1 MLFRS
6 ASNGIVVTAQTDE
19 ATRRF
24 SGKTLKELQDE
35 AYNAQQALFNL
46 RTENDAQKASLDGAA
61 DIPATIW
68 AAFNEAAT
76 AYARIGGLNVSLRE
90 SINNNLYGA
99 IEQAHGAFTTFWDDM
114 LRRPQDVLNNL
125 KNFAL
130 SVVRTLQ
137 EMASK
142 VLANQIFNSLLSI
155 GASLIGGAQPG
166 HAGGKIGRAHV

>member
-1 MLFRS
+1 MI
-6 ASNGIVVTAQTDE
+6 G
-19 ATRRF
+19 
-24 SGKTLKELQDE
+24 
-35 AYNAQQALFNL
+35 
-46 RTENDAQKASLDGAA
+46 
-61 DIPATIW
+61 

-76 AYARIGGLNVSLRE
+76 AYARSGGLNVSLRE

-125 KNFAL
+125 KHFAL

-142 VLANQIFNSLLSI
+142 VLANQIFNSLLS
-155 GASLIGGAQPG
+155 
-166 HAGGKIGRAHV
+166 KIGRASCRERVGQYV

>member
-46 RTENDAQKASLDGAA
+46 RTEHDALQASLDGAA
-61 DIPATIW
+61 EIPATIG

-90 SINNNLYGA
+90 SITNNLTGA
-99 IEQAHGAFTTFWDDM
+99 LEQAHGAFTTFRDD
-114 LRRPQDVLNNL
+114 LPRRPQDVTHTLTH
-125 KNFAL
+125 FPL
-130 SVVRTLQ
+130 SP
-137 EMASK
+137 AP
-142 VLANQIFNSLLSI
+142 N
-155 GASLIGGAQPG
+155 
-166 HAGGKIGRAHV
+166 H

>member
-1 MLFRS
+1 MEAPGAGNYD

-46 RTENDAQKASLDGAA
+46 RTENDALKASLDGAA
-61 DIPATIW
+61 EIHATLG

-90 SINNNLYGA
+90 SIK
-99 IEQAHGAFTTFWDDM
+99 D
-114 LRRPQDVLNNL
+114 R
-125 KNFAL
+125 K
-130 SVVRTLQ
+130 SVVQ
-137 EMASK
+137 GKSVK
-142 VLANQIFNSLLSI
+142 VGVDL
-155 GASLIGGAQPG
+155 GGS
-166 HAGGKIGRAHV
+166 